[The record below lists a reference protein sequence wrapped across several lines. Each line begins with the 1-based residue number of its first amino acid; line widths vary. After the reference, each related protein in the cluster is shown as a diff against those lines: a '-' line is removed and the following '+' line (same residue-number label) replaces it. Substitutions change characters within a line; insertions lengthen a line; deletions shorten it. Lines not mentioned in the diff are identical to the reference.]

1 MKYLLINPKT
11 NNQNSENAVED
22 YKKSLEE
29 GSFESV
35 DVTAE
40 SFDYNSFFKGLKE
53 EDEAILCGGDGTI
66 NYLINHVD
74 EDAIKND
81 LYLFADGT
89 GNDFLN
95 DVKKEGDS
103 NLIKINQ
110 YLKNLPTVEALDKDG
125 NTTVM
130 KFINGVGYGIDGYCC
145 EEADKIKQVSDKPIN
160 YTAIAIKGLLFKF
173 KKREA
178 KVSIDGGEVK
188 EYKNVWLTPTMKGRF
203 YGGGMMVA
211 PSQDRL
217 SEDKSLSVVVYH
229 AKSKLKALMVF
240 PSIFKGEHVKKTK
253 VVEILKAEKTTAVG
267 FNMPTAL
274 QVDGE
279 TVLNVVSYKVHY

>member
-11 NNQNSENAVED
+11 NNQNSNSAVQD
-22 YKKSLEE
+22 FIKTLEE
-29 GSFESV
+29 GSFEAV

-40 SFDYNSFFKGLKE
+40 GFDYSSFFKGLKE
-53 EDEAILCGGDGTI
+53 KDEAILCGGDGTI

-74 EDAIKND
+74 EKDIKND

-95 DVKKEGDS
+95 DVKKEGDT
-103 NLIKINQ
+103 NLIKINEFI
-110 YLKNLPTVEALDKDG
+110 KDLPTVEALDSEGK
-125 NTTVM
+125 TTVM

-145 EEADKIKQVSDKPIN
+145 EEADKIKLVSNKPIN
-160 YTAIAIKGLLFKF
+160 YTSIAIKGLLFKF

-178 KVSIDGGEVK
+178 KVSIDGAEPK
-188 EYKNVWLTPTMKGRF
+188 EYKNVWLVPTMKGRY
-203 YGGGMMVA
+203 YGGGMIVTPA
-211 PSQDRL
+211 QDRL
-217 SEDKSLSVVVYH
+217 AEDKSLSLVVYH
-229 AKSKLKALMVF
+229 AKSKLKALIVF
-240 PSIFKGEHVKKTK
+240 PSIFKGEHIKHTD
-253 VVEILKAEKTTAVG
+253 VVEVLKASKTTEVE